1 MWGLIA
7 GFIIGITRL
16 GAKVYYTSGATFS
29 DSWFKYLFYD
39 TNWLFFCGGMLLF
52 CMLVIVVVSRFTT
65 PAPAEQIVG
74 LTFGSTTDEQKAVT
88 RASWNKWDVIHSA
101 IIILITV
108 VSYWYFW

>member
-1 MWGLIA
+1 MEEDEVENNISENLEKGN
-7 GFIIGITRL
+7 GKR
-16 GAKVYYTSGATFS
+16 
-29 DSWFKYLFYD
+29 D
-39 TNWLFFCGGMLLF
+39 NNGGMLLF
-52 CMLVIVVVSRFTT
+52 CMLVIVIVSRFTT

-108 VSYWYFW
+108 VFYWYFW

>member
-1 MWGLIA
+1 M
-7 GFIIGITRL
+7 
-16 GAKVYYTSGATFS
+16 YYTSGATFS

-108 VSYWYFW
+108 VFYWYFW